1 MTKYRR
7 AAQVIA
13 DLKTLGILR
22 DDEVTCQYIPKKGG
36 LVVIIDVTKEDNYNE
51 YHLVKEAFTLEFS
64 SEVAFYECPDFLR
77 ISFN

>member
-1 MTKYRR
+1 MTNFRR
-7 AAQVIA
+7 AAQVVE

-22 DDEVTCQYIPKKGG
+22 GDEVTCQYIPKKGG

-64 SEVAFYECPDFLR
+64 SDVKFYECSVCLR